1 MPLKLPQKRE
11 MVRISDDDYWD
22 SVRSVKIGGRR
33 AVRRWVSLRP
43 EHRRWQ
49 TYGLGA
55 ISAHD
60 VGRVLVVDAFQ
71 EPGSGQSIID
81 VIQDEPPAGEAA
93 STKGASMGSARKGSR
108 KIKFEMPEHG
118 SVESRAIDR
127 ELAEVR
133 EIEGA
138 PLEERREARE
148 AFYQAM
154 RDPALVAERIGWL
167 IDGNYGQGQMLQA
180 LRVLASPRMNRRAAL
195 THMVGLYE
203 WRCPGAFAAEA
214 WKRLTASEKRAL
226 DAAVDVVIEHAEQ
239 ELSEEQGG

>member
-1 MPLKLPQKRE
+1 MSAKAK
-11 MVRISDDDYWD
+11 SK
-22 SVRSVKIGGRR
+22 VK
-33 AVRRWVSLRP
+33 
-43 EHRRWQ
+43 
-49 TYGLGA
+49 
-55 ISAHD
+55 
-60 VGRVLVVDAFQ
+60 
-71 EPGSGQSIID
+71 
-81 VIQDEPPAGEAA
+81 
-93 STKGASMGSARKGSR
+93 
-108 KIKFEMPEHG
+108 MPELG
-118 SVESRAIDR
+118 RYELDELGRATAD
-127 ELAEVR
+127 AR

-167 IDGNYGQGQMLQA
+167 LDGNYGKGQQVQA

-203 WRCPGAFAAEA
+203 WQCPGAFAAEA
-214 WKRLTASEKRAL
+214 WKRLTVSEKRAL